1 MERGRGVRAKRRLP
15 PLRERRE
22 DIESLARHFLARSAA
37 ELGVPVRRLDRAA
50 LDALRRFD
58 YPGNIRQLENVCQ
71 WLTVMAPSAEVG
83 VEDLPPEILGADAG
97 GMPGQGTQPGQGDP
111 PFRVPDTVA
120 APARTGGGA
129 APLRSDWHA
138 GLEAEAL
145 DRLAR
150 REPGVMDRLQRDF
163 ERTLLRVGLRQA
175 GGRRGEAALRLG
187 IGRNTLTRK
196 CRELGLDNPDGDEAP
211 EASGG

>member
-1 MERGRGVRAKRRLP
+1 M
-15 PLRERRE
+15 RERRE

-37 ELGVPVRRLDRAA
+37 DLGVPVRRLDRAA

-83 VEDLPPEILGADAG
+83 LEDLPPEILAADAARVSG
-97 GMPGQGTQPGQGDP
+97 RGAESRLDDP
-111 PFRVPDTVA
+111 PFRAPDMA
-120 APARTGGGA
+120 AATTRS
-129 APLRSDWHA
+129 APSAQAQRPDWRA
-138 GLEAEAL
+138 GLEAEAW

-150 REPGVMDRLQRDF
+150 HEPGVMDTLQQDF

-196 CRELGLDNPDGDEAP
+196 CRELGLDSSDEDEVPEAP
-211 EASGG
+211 RGSGR